1 MAQRVRKVYSTTYPV
16 PSALFTMIENDYKDR
31 NPYITVHRTSDK
43 FYDTYITVEY
53 DEVEFMLPGVTYD

>member
-1 MAQRVRKVYSTTYPV
+1 
-16 PSALFTMIENDYKDR
+16 MIENDYKDR